1 MFKNIRLIVSFILFF
16 FISSYSFAENKILF
30 IDLEYIYSNSNVGKK
45 IVKKIKSDSKKIN
58 EEFVSYQKIIKDKK
72 DELIKQKN
80 ILSEDELLKKSINL
94 DKEINK
100 YNVIINKKNNELA
113 IYANKNKAEF
123 SKLLVDV
130 VQNYAKENSI
140 EMIIKKTNILIGKNN
155 LDATQDVLKLVD
167 KNIKDI
173 KIQ

>member
-45 IVKKIKSDSKKIN
+45 IIKKIKSDSKKVN

-113 IYANKNKAEF
+113 IYASKNKAEF

-140 EMIIKKTNILIGKNN
+140 EMIIKKTNILIGKSN

>member
-113 IYANKNKAEF
+113 IYASKNKAEF

>member
-1 MFKNIRLIVSFILFF
+1 MFKNIRLIASFILFF

-72 DELIKQKN
+72 DDLIKQKN

-167 KNIKDI
+167 KNIKNI